1 MKYIFD
7 YVKVESPSIYETNLA
22 GSQQII
28 DTQHLAQLRLQPGT
42 SLNLTCKQ
50 HFLQIFSTL
59 KYFHILSN
67 IFGTH
72 LSASVFL
79 PSIIFNHL
87 TYVQTLSTPDNS
99 FKH

>member
-28 DTQHLAQLRLQPGT
+28 DTQHLAQLHLQPGT

-50 HFLQIFSTL
+50 QFLQIFSYL
-59 KYFHILSN
+59 VNYFWYSSFSFS
-67 IFGTH
+67 IFTINY
-72 LSASVFL
+72 F
-79 PSIIFNHL
+79 
-87 TYVQTLSTPDNS
+87 
-99 FKH
+99 

>member
-28 DTQHLAQLRLQPGT
+28 DTQHLAQLHLQPGT

-50 HFLQIFSTL
+50 HFLQIFSYL
-59 KYFHILSN
+59 VNYFWYSSFSFS
-67 IFGTH
+67 IFTINY
-72 LSASVFL
+72 F
-79 PSIIFNHL
+79 
-87 TYVQTLSTPDNS
+87 
-99 FKH
+99 

>member
-50 HFLQIFSTL
+50 HFLQIFNVKIFSYL
-59 KYFHILSN
+59 VKYFWYSSFSFS
-67 IFGTH
+67 IFTINY
-72 LSASVFL
+72 F
-79 PSIIFNHL
+79 
-87 TYVQTLSTPDNS
+87 
-99 FKH
+99 

>member
-28 DTQHLAQLRLQPGT
+28 DTQHLAQLHLQPGT

-50 HFLQIFSTL
+50 HFLQIFST
-59 KYFHILSN
+59 
-67 IFGTH
+67 
-72 LSASVFL
+72 
-79 PSIIFNHL
+79 
-87 TYVQTLSTPDNS
+87 
-99 FKH
+99 